1 MGIVNMLSGSI
12 ILRTTH
18 ARTMSSTELVQYWC
32 THSAASADPLTLQL
46 SYKLLLSKSVTQRL
60 QDENIGN
67 ILVRP
72 CSVKIVRKSLSI
84 SQREYY
90 KNVEEVAV

>member
-60 QDENIGN
+60 EEDIGN
-67 ILVRP
+67 ILIRP
-72 CSVKIVRKSLSI
+72 CSV
-84 SQREYY
+84 Q
-90 KNVEEVAV
+90 